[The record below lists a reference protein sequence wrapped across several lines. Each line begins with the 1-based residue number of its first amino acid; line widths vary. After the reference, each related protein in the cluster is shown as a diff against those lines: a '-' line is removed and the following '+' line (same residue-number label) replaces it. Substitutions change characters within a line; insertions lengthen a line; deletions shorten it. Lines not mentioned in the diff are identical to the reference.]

1 MPHGI
6 LAITL
11 DVNNKIIRV
20 LLRSQSVLSVSDQH
34 CPRYLLG
41 LSVSV
46 GVVVPSTQFIQ
57 SSVLGQQLY
66 SEDCDGDQGF

>member
-34 CPRYLLG
+34 
-41 LSVSV
+41 
-46 GVVVPSTQFIQ
+46 
-57 SSVLGQQLY
+57 
-66 SEDCDGDQGF
+66 